1 MNPPLN
7 VLVLDDDKRASLGSF
22 REFIEGGLGDP
33 DRFIRQSHTDPET
46 LDGYLNDHPEVD
58 VVLVDVDFERTSSA
72 TCLTAFQT
80 LIRRN
85 GPKAI
90 GLAQSQYG
98 RTLFPFGVCQL
109 LPPPQKQII
118 VGWTYKDD
126 TNNRGYP
133 ELIRILDKIA
143 SGERLTKP
151 PSLARCL
158 PDAARTTG
166 EFMQK
171 ILASRSDVKIW
182 EMMATSH
189 YSAHDLALTASTSAD
204 AVRRR
209 FNDYLEAIVDFE
221 GAMVGDDYH
230 PAGARAAMQMPSRQ
244 SEADNKAD
252 DKKEPRQRAIE
263 VFAQA
268 HRTFFKAPELEQI
281 VVDRDLRNSRQ
292 QSRRRRRPEPPW
304 WKPA

>member
-1 MNPPLN
+1 MNSPLT

-22 REFIEGGLGDP
+22 REFIEEGIGDP
-33 DRFIRQSHTDPET
+33 DRFIRKSLTDPT
-46 LDGYLNDHPEVD
+46 KLDEYLDKNPEVD
-58 VVLVDVDFERTSSA
+58 IVLVDVDFERTSSA

-98 RTLFPFGVCQL
+98 RTLFPFAVCQL

-143 SGERLTKP
+143 SGERLTSP

-158 PDAARTTG
+158 PDAARATG

-189 YSAHDLALTASTSAD
+189 YSAHYLAHTASISAD

-209 FNDYLEAIVDFE
+209 FNDYLDAIVDFE
-221 GAMVGDDYH
+221 GAMVNDDYH
-230 PAGARAAMQMPSRQ
+230 PAGSRAAMRMPSRQ
-244 SEADNKAD
+244 SEAADSAD

-268 HRTFFKAPELEQI
+268 HRTFFKAPELEEI
-281 VVDRDLRNSRQ
+281 VKDRDLFNSKQR
-292 QSRRRRRPEPPW
+292 SRRRRRPEPPW